1 MTKLPIYNAFVTDSA
16 EGIVR
21 ISLVDFP
28 AVESNWVAFNKEQ
41 KKLSYSIE
49 NEDERM
55 ILGVVMRADF
65 PIYRRDDDGY
75 EYYIM
80 YDKDTIKTMAE
91 KLMVDGYQNR
101 IDTMH
106 NGNEVDGVNL
116 LQLFIK
122 DTEKGIN
129 PTNFEDIE
137 DGSLFAQYKVENDE
151 IWEKVKDGTFQG
163 FSLEGY
169 FTVEKQNKLE
179 KNNKSI
185 MSKLKDMVA
194 KILAQFGEVATDKGT
209 LVWEGEADLKE
220 GDIVTLEDGNQP
232 ENGDYKT
239 EDGKVISVEDGK
251 VAKIADAEAEVAP
264 EQEQEMAEETPAESE
279 AKQKFNAVKA
289 QFEASYQE
297 VEQNIYSALSAIG
310 SWGYLI
316 ENGDDYAIVSEWGMD
331 DREHLY
337 RYEIS
342 IAEDGTVTL
351 GAKKEVK
358 VEYVDA
364 DEAQEEPAQEV
375 EMAEETPAEEEAA
388 QEDEAKS
395 EIDALK
401 EEIEALK
408 ADLEAVKES
417 LADIV
422 EKPAVE
428 PIAQEFEKVTEISTG
443 NAKLDKVCK
452 RVASLRK

>member
-264 EQEQEMAEETPAESE
+264 EQEQEMAEETPA
-279 AKQKFNAVKA
+279 
-289 QFEASYQE
+289 
-297 VEQNIYSALSAIG
+297 
-310 SWGYLI
+310 
-316 ENGDDYAIVSEWGMD
+316 
-331 DREHLY
+331 
-337 RYEIS
+337 
-342 IAEDGTVTL
+342 
-351 GAKKEVK
+351 
-358 VEYVDA
+358 
-364 DEAQEEPAQEV
+364 
-375 EMAEETPAEEEAA
+375 
-388 QEDEAKS
+388 
-395 EIDALK
+395 
-401 EEIEALK
+401 
-408 ADLEAVKES
+408 
-417 LADIV
+417 
-422 EKPAVE
+422 
-428 PIAQEFEKVTEISTG
+428 
-443 NAKLDKVCK
+443 
-452 RVASLRK
+452 

>member
-1 MTKLPIYNAFVTDSA
+1 M
-16 EGIVR
+16 E
-21 ISLVDFP
+21 
-28 AVESNWVAFNKEQ
+28 
-41 KKLSYSIE
+41 
-49 NEDERM
+49 
-55 ILGVVMRADF
+55 
-65 PIYRRDDDGY
+65 
-75 EYYIM
+75 
-80 YDKDTIKTMAE
+80 
-91 KLMVDGYQNR
+91 
-101 IDTMH
+101 
-106 NGNEVDGVNL
+106 
-116 LQLFIK
+116 
-122 DTEKGIN
+122 
-129 PTNFEDIE
+129 
-137 DGSLFAQYKVENDE
+137 
-151 IWEKVKDGTFQG
+151 
-163 FSLEGY
+163 
-169 FTVEKQNKLE
+169 
-179 KNNKSI
+179 
-185 MSKLKDMVA
+185 
-194 KILAQFGEVATDKGT
+194 
-209 LVWEGEADLKE
+209 
-220 GDIVTLEDGNQP
+220 
-232 ENGDYKT
+232 
-239 EDGKVISVEDGK
+239 
-251 VAKIADAEAEVAP
+251 
-264 EQEQEMAEETPAESE
+264 AESE

-375 EMAEETPAEEEAA
+375 EMAEETPAEEEPA